1 MQFIRAKQL
10 AACLALSALSCLAW
24 GQYVWTDD
32 KGVKQFSDMPPPA
45 SVPQSRILKQPS
57 GRMPAAAAPASA
69 EAEAGRAP
77 KAPLT
82 TAESNADFMKRRAEQ
97 AEKDKKAAAEA
108 QAARDKASNCE
119 KARSYQRALDSG
131 LRIARTDKNGE
142 REFMSDEQRSR
153 EHARNQPRPRRLQ
166 ISLANLAAAA
176 RQPAFS
182 GLFPFWRRAAGAPPS
197 DPPARADRFRRGRV
211 RAARYRA
218 A

>member
-69 EAEAGRAP
+69 EAEAGEP

-82 TAESNADFMKRRAEQ
+82 TADRNADFMKRRAEQ
-97 AEKDKKAAAEA
+97 ADKDKKAAAEA
-108 QAARDKASNCE
+108 QAARDKAKNCE
-119 KARSYQRALDSG
+119 SARSYQRALDSG
-131 LRIARTDKNGE
+131 QRIARTDKNGE
-142 REFMSDEQRSR
+142 REFLSDEQRNREMRETSR
-153 EHARNQPRPRRLQ
+153 V
-166 ISLANLAAAA
+166 LA
-176 RQPAFS
+176 
-182 GLFPFWRRAAGAPPS
+182 
-197 DPPARADRFRRGRV
+197 DCK
-211 RAARYRA
+211 
-218 A
+218 

>member
-10 AACLALSALSCLAW
+10 AACLALSALSSLAW

-57 GRMPAAAAPASA
+57 GTLPAATATAAPADG
-69 EAEAGRAP
+69 EAAAP
-77 KAPLT
+77 KAPLS
-82 TAESNADFMKRRAEQ
+82 TAEKNAEFNKRRAEQ

-131 LRIARTDKNGE
+131 VRISRADKNGE

-153 EHARNQPRPRRLQ
+153 EQQETSR
-166 ISLANLAAAA
+166 ILA
-176 RQPAFS
+176 
-182 GLFPFWRRAAGAPPS
+182 
-197 DPPARADRFRRGRV
+197 DCK
-211 RAARYRA
+211 
-218 A
+218 